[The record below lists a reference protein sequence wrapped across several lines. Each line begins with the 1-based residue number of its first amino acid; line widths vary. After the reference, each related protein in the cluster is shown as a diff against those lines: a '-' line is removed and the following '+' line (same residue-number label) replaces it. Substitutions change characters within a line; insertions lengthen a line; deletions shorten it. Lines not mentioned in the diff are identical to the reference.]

1 MVALAATAVGRVGS
15 DSLTFGNRQ
24 HWRRSHDLTCRRCRP
39 RGAMPPMR
47 FVKMLDPTCGHT
59 HANDPAGQLIDCDGH
74 WHATRIPGRPCTA
87 PGGGTVTRAG

>member
-24 HWRRSHDLTCRRCRP
+24 QLASVSRSGIPQMPAARC
-39 RGAMPPMR
+39 GA
-47 FVKMLDPTCGHT
+47 
-59 HANDPAGQLIDCDGH
+59 ANDPAGQLIDCDGH